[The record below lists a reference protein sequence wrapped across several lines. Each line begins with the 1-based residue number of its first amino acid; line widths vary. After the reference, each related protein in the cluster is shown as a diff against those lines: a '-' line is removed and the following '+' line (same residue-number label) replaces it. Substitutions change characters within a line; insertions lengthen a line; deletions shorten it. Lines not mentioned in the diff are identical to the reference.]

1 MSMNGPKTGATTGL
15 AALLLLGALTGCAL
29 VPGESRVALERQID
43 SRHHH
48 YQPPKNPEL
57 SGSRVAGI
65 PKANPAWWM
74 ANSDDPL
81 PWWWKPDAAP
91 AERKRT
97 WMLRNPLHN
106 FTSYVMG
113 VSDRHT
119 HRYGIN
125 ADDIWNDRGRF
136 NATVTQAGP
145 LLYLPMISCRGPLL
159 EWYLGWRTSGSFG
172 GAMRLAQR
180 DSDGTGPRGR
190 SPLSKALAAGARND
204 QADAST
210 TQPTDL
216 RPSAGPSDR
225 PGQDSNASRTDLV
238 RLPPIE
244 P

>member
-1 MSMNGPKTGATTGL
+1 MSIHGPNTGPATGL
-15 AALLLLGALTGCAL
+15 ATLLLLGMLSGCAL

-57 SGSRVAGI
+57 SGSHVAGV

-81 PWWWKPDAAP
+81 PWWWKPDAP
-91 AERKRT
+91 LAERKRT

-119 HRYGIN
+119 HRYGIH
-125 ADDIWNDRGRF
+125 AGDIWNDRGGF

-172 GAMRLAQR
+172 GALRLAQQ

-204 QADAST
+204 QVDASVPRT
-210 TQPTDL
+210 TDSQPAPTETRATGQGAHAA
-216 RPSAGPSDR
+216 RPE
-225 PGQDSNASRTDLV
+225 LV
-238 RLPPIE
+238 RLPPVE
-244 P
+244 S